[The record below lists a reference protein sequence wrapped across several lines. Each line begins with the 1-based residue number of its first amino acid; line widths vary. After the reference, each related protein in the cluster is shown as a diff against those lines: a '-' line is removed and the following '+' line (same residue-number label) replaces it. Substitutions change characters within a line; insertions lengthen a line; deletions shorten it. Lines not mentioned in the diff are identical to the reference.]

1 MTIVMVG
8 DYLKNASKNWNE
20 PLIHTNS
27 HEFTRIHTNKTFKT
41 GTVGCSLAVPVNY
54 NIFIL
59 SCAPA
64 SRGGGLPKIINS

>member
-27 HEFTRIHTNKTFKT
+27 HEFTLIKPLKQERLGVH
-41 GTVGCSLAVPVNY
+41 
-54 NIFIL
+54 
-59 SCAPA
+59 
-64 SRGGGLPKIINS
+64 